1 MICSHCQTAN
11 PQGAKFCVNCGQ
23 ALAVVCPNCSTTLLT
38 GARFCSN
45 CGHNLAATASAPKP
59 TAPAAGRVDQP
70 SNSLH
75 RFIPKEL
82 MIKLESARA
91 SGGMEGE
98 RRIVTMLFA
107 DVKGSTAAA
116 SQLDPE
122 EWAEIINGAFEQLIR
137 PVYRYEG
144 TVARLMGDGLLA
156 FFGAPIAHED
166 DPRRAILAGLGMVEA
181 MRAYRQQVQQQWGID
196 FDVRVGINTG
206 LVVVGAVGSDLRME
220 YSALG
225 DAINVAARMEQTALP
240 GTVQITEAT
249 HRLVAPLFDYEALGA
264 VEVKGKVEPINTY
277 RVVRSKPQPGSLRG
291 IRGLR
296 SVLVGRDLE
305 RARLQAVIDDLHVG
319 RGSVVSIIG
328 EAGLGKSRLVAE
340 VRDTLAQS
348 PQASIQWME
357 GRSLSYETTTPY
369 APFIGVLNHCLGLTA
384 HLTSAQQ
391 YQRLYDQ
398 LEAMFPQRGEEI
410 APFLAALLGVQTPRD
425 HAERVK
431 YLEPPMLRA
440 MTFAHVSTL
449 IDRIAS
455 EQPLVLFFDD
465 VHWIDPTSLALLQS
479 LLPLTAARSLLLIT
493 AFRPRPQ
500 EPSWHFHTVAQQDC
514 GDRYEAIA
522 LHPLDAAKAREL
534 VANLLHV
541 EDLPEKVRNLILD
554 KAEGNPF
561 FVEEVIRSLLDTGL
575 VVRDGEHWR
584 ATKEIVNLAVPDTL
598 NGVIVAR
605 LDRLSDTTRQV
616 AQAAAVLGRQ
626 FDYDTLADVFDDP
639 ALLDESLA
647 ELQQRDLVREG
658 GQPLQRSYSFKH
670 VMTQEAAYSSILLS
684 KRRDLHRRAAES
696 LQRYTSDDVAAIARH
711 FVEARQPARAMPY
724 FIQAGD
730 RAARGY
736 SAMEAIDFYR
746 KALNLK
752 AAVEEIGLIQQ
763 AYEGLGN
770 MLALSDHI
778 PQALETYQ
786 EMLALAEAQGAI
798 PMQISALNK
807 LGAVYALRM
816 GRFADAEQVLDRA
829 EQMASEYDVQAGVV
843 EGAITRCRMCTA
855 MADFDGVVQ
864 YMAPVI
870 DFGQKVGSKEHL
882 AMGLEH
888 VAMSYTFMGQFEKAW
903 LTAQDALHAAREV
916 GDREHEAWLLC
927 TSMPLYMLR
936 NGNLAQA
943 IDTLEEGVTIANRIR
958 SSATIIYG
966 EWMLAEIARYQ
977 GNYEQALLHGQL
989 SLQAALPLEP
999 FMPFLLVQPLGALG
1013 SVYLEI
1019 SHHFSDEIG
1028 KFHLHA
1034 LRLLENP
1041 FAVSGGGTAWADV
1054 GHCALALGDLQTAEA
1069 SFQKGMNV
1077 PSMFMRLEWP
1087 RYLVGMAL
1095 IGLARG
1101 QLDEALAQ
1109 VNAAHTYA
1117 AEREMRHF
1125 YPLIALTRG
1134 QVHARRGEHE
1144 QALAHYAAAVEVA
1157 QSMQMRPILWQ
1168 AHAGA
1173 ARVIAA
1179 TGRQQQADVHRAE
1192 ARRVVDKIAAL
1203 FQDDRLRS
1211 AFVAGAQSALAGI
1224 PNRFLAGGYNA

>member
-1 MICSHCQTAN
+1 
-11 PQGAKFCVNCGQ
+11 
-23 ALAVVCPNCSTTLLT
+23 
-38 GARFCSN
+38 
-45 CGHNLAATASAPKP
+45 
-59 TAPAAGRVDQP
+59 
-70 SNSLH
+70 
-75 RFIPKEL
+75 

-122 EWAEIINGAFEQLIR
+122 EWAEIINGAFEQMIR

-181 MRAYRQQVQQQWGID
+181 MRAYRQQMQQQWGID

-225 DAINVAARMEQTALP
+225 DAINVAARMEQTAQP

-249 HRLVAPLFDYEALGA
+249 HRLVAPLFDCEALGA

-305 RARLQAVIDDLHVG
+305 RTRLQAVIDDLHVG

-369 APFIGVLNHCLGLTA
+369 APFIGILNHCLGLTA

-440 MTFAHVSTL
+440 MTFAHVGAL

-514 GDRYEAIA
+514 GDHYEAIA
-522 LHPLDAAKAREL
+522 LHPLNAAKSREL

-561 FVEEVIRSLLDTGL
+561 FFR
-575 VVRDGEHWR
+575 RRR
-584 ATKEIVNLAVPDTL
+584 AVHGAS
-598 NGVIVAR
+598 
-605 LDRLSDTTRQV
+605 DRIWSE
-616 AQAAAVLGRQ
+616 GRQ
-626 FDYDTLADVFDDP
+626 QRTSGDGSGARGNELYIHGSIR
-639 ALLDESLA
+639 ESLA
-647 ELQQRDLVREG
+647 HRARRTACG
-658 GQPLQRSYSFKH
+658 GGSLARRFPCWCTNRTGGHSQSAFGRRIECVKN
-670 VMTQEAAYSSILLS
+670 
-684 KRRDLHRRAAES
+684 KR
-696 LQRYTSDDVAAIARH
+696 
-711 FVEARQPARAMPY
+711 P
-724 FIQAGD
+724 
-730 RAARGY
+730 
-736 SAMEAIDFYR
+736 
-746 KALNLK
+746 
-752 AAVEEIGLIQQ
+752 
-763 AYEGLGN
+763 
-770 MLALSDHI
+770 
-778 PQALETYQ
+778 
-786 EMLALAEAQGAI
+786 
-798 PMQISALNK
+798 
-807 LGAVYALRM
+807 
-816 GRFADAEQVLDRA
+816 
-829 EQMASEYDVQAGVV
+829 
-843 EGAITRCRMCTA
+843 A
-855 MADFDGVVQ
+855 MAQ
-864 YMAPVI
+864 
-870 DFGQKVGSKEHL
+870 
-882 AMGLEH
+882 
-888 VAMSYTFMGQFEKAW
+888 
-903 LTAQDALHAAREV
+903 
-916 GDREHEAWLLC
+916 
-927 TSMPLYMLR
+927 
-936 NGNLAQA
+936 
-943 IDTLEEGVTIANRIR
+943 
-958 SSATIIYG
+958 
-966 EWMLAEIARYQ
+966 
-977 GNYEQALLHGQL
+977 
-989 SLQAALPLEP
+989 
-999 FMPFLLVQPLGALG
+999 
-1013 SVYLEI
+1013 
-1019 SHHFSDEIG
+1019 
-1028 KFHLHA
+1028 
-1034 LRLLENP
+1034 
-1041 FAVSGGGTAWADV
+1041 
-1054 GHCALALGDLQTAEA
+1054 
-1069 SFQKGMNV
+1069 
-1077 PSMFMRLEWP
+1077 
-1087 RYLVGMAL
+1087 
-1095 IGLARG
+1095 
-1101 QLDEALAQ
+1101 
-1109 VNAAHTYA
+1109 
-1117 AEREMRHF
+1117 
-1125 YPLIALTRG
+1125 
-1134 QVHARRGEHE
+1134 
-1144 QALAHYAAAVEVA
+1144 
-1157 QSMQMRPILWQ
+1157 
-1168 AHAGA
+1168 
-1173 ARVIAA
+1173 
-1179 TGRQQQADVHRAE
+1179 
-1192 ARRVVDKIAAL
+1192 
-1203 FQDDRLRS
+1203 
-1211 AFVAGAQSALAGI
+1211 
-1224 PNRFLAGGYNA
+1224 